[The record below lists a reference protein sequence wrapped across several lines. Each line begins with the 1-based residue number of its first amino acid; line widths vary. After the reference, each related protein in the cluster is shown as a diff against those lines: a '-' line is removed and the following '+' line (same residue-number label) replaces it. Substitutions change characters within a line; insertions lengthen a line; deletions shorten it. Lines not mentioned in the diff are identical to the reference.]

1 MSTSTPSPL
10 ADRITSSLRAF
21 DFEGL
26 ADLYR
31 ADALLDVSVPQWRF
45 QLQGRDA
52 IRLWLREE
60 LDEVGGAGEVA
71 AWRATPFSDGLVV
84 EWEVRFTRDGEQH
97 LWREVH
103 LFHTDGEAI
112 TEHVNYCTGIWDA
125 ATIARQVA
133 EAPMVSR

>member
-1 MSTSTPSPL
+1 MSTTRATL
-10 ADRITSSLRAF
+10 ADRIESCLGAF
-21 DFEGL
+21 DFERL

-45 QLQGRDA
+45 QLQGQAA
-52 IRLWLREE
+52 IRQWLREE
-60 LDEVGGAGEVA
+60 IDAVGGAGRVA
-71 AWRATPFSDGLVV
+71 GWRVTPTFDGLVV
-84 EWEVRFTRDGEQH
+84 EWEVRFTRDGEEH

-125 ATIARQVA
+125 ATIARQAV
-133 EAPMVSR
+133 EAPMVAR